1 MRAES
6 VTSSRSRGSK
16 YGSYRVRAKT
26 SQVDETLFSSSPQK
40 KVQEKTKPKRETVQV
55 ITKDL
60 IRNVIVPSKD
70 PSGQSVVLRRH
81 NLNRIKSNSKVKTP
95 SEIEAEAARRQA
107 EKEEAAAEVAD
118 RKQHFATLDMDKKAN
133 EGLNDLEH
141 EAKKENEYLLEK
153 ARIAKIEQE
162 DRIKKLNELIVDAKV
177 HAIRDLQVKEKDE
190 IIQDVHDEDKRLD
203 VIMEVHRL
211 TGIKAAERVEQEKLI
226 KRREGAREILTQI
239 KNNTETRLL
248 EEEKKNAEAQALV
261 DYMEQ
266 LQEEDVAELIQKKE
280 AQLQLKAEVDEINRV
295 AQEQKVKR
303 AEQEIIQ
310 DLKVVEYNRLK
321 AEREA
326 AYEAEQ
332 EKARKAKEYEIQRL
346 RSLQERAQDH
356 QAERDALRAKRNQE
370 QTEREWRRKEKEE
383 ANKRAAIAEEMR
395 KAREDQIQHKLHFQA
410 IQAQRERQ
418 EFERIL
424 HEQERK
430 IRTDQATKQ
439 EKLVEMQN
447 HSQQLRAQIQNRERE
462 RIDERKV
469 FFEESDLLTIEQE
482 EHERKIQ
489 KVVQHKLDELR
500 QAGID
505 EKYISEVV
513 RKLHQPKRLTD

>member
-1 MRAES
+1 MGTHPIFESDFDCLTKKFKMRAES

-26 SQVDETLFSSSPQK
+26 SQVDESLFASPK
-40 KVQEKTKPKRETVQV
+40 KVVQEKKRETVQV

-70 PSGQSVVLRRH
+70 PSGQSIVLRRH
-81 NLNRIKSNSKVKTP
+81 NLNRIKSNSKVKSQ

-107 EKEEAAAEVAD
+107 EKEELAAEVVD
-118 RKQHFATLDMDKKAN
+118 RKHHFAVLDMDKKAN

-190 IIQDVHDEDKRLD
+190 I
-203 VIMEVHRL
+203 
-211 TGIKAAERVEQEKLI
+211 
-226 KRREGAREILTQI
+226 
-239 KNNTETRLL
+239 
-248 EEEKKNAEAQALV
+248 
-261 DYMEQ
+261 
-266 LQEEDVAELIQKKE
+266 
-280 AQLQLKAEVDEINRV
+280 NRV

-321 AEREA
+321 TEREA

-332 EKARKAKEYEIQRL
+332 EKSRKAKEYEIQRL

-370 QTEREWRRKEKEE
+370 QTEREWRRKEKGE
-383 ANKRAAIAEEMR
+383 ANKQAAIAEEMR
-395 KAREDQIQHKLHFQA
+395 KARQDQIQHKLHFQA

-430 IRTDQATKQ
+430 IRVDHESKQ
-439 EKLVEMQN
+439 EKLVEMQS
-447 HSQQLRAQIQNRERE
+447 HSHRLRAQIQNRERE
-462 RIDERKV
+462 RIDERKT
-469 FFEESDLLTIEQE
+469 FFEESDLLTVEQE

-500 QAGID
+500 KAGID

>member
-26 SQVDETLFSSSPQK
+26 SQVDESLFASPK
-40 KVQEKTKPKRETVQV
+40 KVVQEKKRETVQV

-70 PSGQSVVLRRH
+70 PSGQSIVLRRH
-81 NLNRIKSNSKVKTP
+81 NLNRIKSNSKVKSQ

-107 EKEEAAAEVAD
+107 EKEELAAEVVD
-118 RKQHFATLDMDKKAN
+118 RKHHFAVLDMDKKAN

-190 IIQDVHDEDKRLD
+190 IIEDVQEEDKRLD

-211 TGIKAAERVEQEKLI
+211 SGIKTAERVEQEKLI

-261 DYMEQ
+261 DYMEL

-321 AEREA
+321 TEREA

-332 EKARKAKEYEIQRL
+332 EKSRKAKEYEIQRL

-370 QTEREWRRKEKEE
+370 QTEREWRRKEKGE

-395 KAREDQIQHKLHFQA
+395 KARQDQIQHKLHFQA

-430 IRTDQATKQ
+430 IRVDHESKQ
-439 EKLVEMQN
+439 EKLVEMQS
-447 HSQQLRAQIQNRERE
+447 HSHQLRAQIQNRERE
-462 RIDERKV
+462 RIDERKT
-469 FFEESDLLTIEQE
+469 FFEESDLLTVEQE

-500 QAGID
+500 KAGID

>member
-1 MRAES
+1 MGTHPIFESDFDCLTKKFKMRAES

-26 SQVDETLFSSSPQK
+26 SQVDESLFASPK
-40 KVQEKTKPKRETVQV
+40 KVVQEKKRETVQV

-70 PSGQSVVLRRH
+70 PSGQSILLRLH
-81 NLNRIKSNSKVKTP
+81 NLNRIKSNSKVKSQ

-107 EKEEAAAEVAD
+107 EKEELAAEVVD
-118 RKQHFATLDMDKKAN
+118 RKHHFAVLDMDKKAN

-190 IIQDVHDEDKRLD
+190 IIEDVQEEDKRLD

-211 TGIKAAERVEQEKLI
+211 SGIKTAERVEQE
-226 KRREGAREILTQI
+226 Q
-239 KNNTETRLL
+239 N
-248 EEEKKNAEAQALV
+248 
-261 DYMEQ
+261 
-266 LQEEDVAELIQKKE
+266 
-280 AQLQLKAEVDEINRV
+280 
-295 AQEQKVKR
+295 VKR

-321 AEREA
+321 TEREA

-332 EKARKAKEYEIQRL
+332 EKSRKAKEYEIQRL

-356 QAERDALRAKRNQE
+356 QAERDPLRAKRNQE
-370 QTEREWRRKEKEE
+370 QTEREWRRKEKGE

-395 KAREDQIQHKLHFQA
+395 KARQDQIQHKLHFQA

-430 IRTDQATKQ
+430 IRVDHESKQ
-439 EKLVEMQN
+439 EKLVEMQS
-447 HSQQLRAQIQNRERE
+447 HSHQLRAQIQNRERE
-462 RIDERKV
+462 RIDERKTL
-469 FFEESDLLTIEQE
+469 FEESDLLTVEQE

-500 QAGID
+500 KAGID